1 MGAAVTLRWGYV
13 DCSHPTVPFE
23 YYRGCCMAWLE
34 QRGDKFRIAFRFRGE
49 KFRVNLKATEP
60 KEANGCLARL
70 EENLRLVERGRLDV
84 PPGADLGLF
93 LISDGKLE
101 KPVEVVRTV
110 RLSELFRTYQTD
122 FTAGAKEVITRA
134 MEDIHMKHLTR
145 IIGGDTLLA
154 SVTAGTVQK
163 FVDARSREEFNG
175 HPVKAK
181 TVRKAVATFRVVWN
195 WAYRQGHV
203 PSKFPEVKLVFPK
216 EKQPEPFRTYD
227 QIQAIVARGG
237 IDKRR
242 ERELWDGLFLNPA
255 EIADVLE
262 YVRGRGRNCYLYPLL
277 VAAAHTGARRSELFR
292 TRIEDIDFD
301 AKLVLLREKKRNRD
315 RETFRTVDMTP
326 FLESVM
332 RKYFA
337 EDHPGGVY
345 AFCSKPNVMLTDGQ
359 TWKAFLTGMKGSKW
373 HVLRGYHA
381 FRHSFASNLAA
392 AGVDQRVIDELMGH
406 TTVEMQK
413 RYRHLFP
420 DQRRAAV
427 ITVFGGETSP
437 ANGKRRIQRAAQQV
451 GS

>member
-1 MGAAVTLRWGYV
+1 
-13 DCSHPTVPFE
+13 
-23 YYRGCCMAWLE
+23 MAWLE
-34 QRGDKFRIAFRFRGE
+34 QRGEMFRIGFRFRGE
-49 KFRVNLKATEP
+49 KFRVNLKATEA

-101 KPVEVVRTV
+101 KPVEMVRTRSAQRIV
-110 RLSELFRTYQTD
+110 SHLPDRVHRRGEGGHHPGDGRHSHEPRQPHHRRETPARHGD
-122 FTAGAKEVITRA
+122 RGHGAEVCGRA
-134 MEDIHMKHLTR
+134 KPESSSMAI
-145 IIGGDTLLA
+145 
-154 SVTAGTVQK
+154 
-163 FVDARSREEFNG
+163 RSRQRRSG
-175 HPVKAK
+175 RRSRPSGSSGIGPTVKDTSRPSSRKSSWSSRRKSSRSRFAP
-181 TVRKAVATFRVVWN
+181 TTRFRRFSPAAVSTSGENENFGTGYFSTPQEIDEALEHVRRKA
-195 WAYRQGHV
+195 
-203 PSKFPEVKLVFPK
+203 
-216 EKQPEPFRTYD
+216 RT
-227 QIQAIVARGG
+227 
-237 IDKRR
+237 
-242 ERELWDGLFLNPA
+242 
-255 EIADVLE
+255 
-262 YVRGRGRNCYLYPLL
+262 CYLYPLL
-277 VAAAHTGARRSELFR
+277 VAPPHRGRRSELLR
-292 TRIEDIDFD
+292 ARVEDIDFD

-427 ITVFGGETSP
+427 ITVFGG
-437 ANGKRRIQRAAQQV
+437 
-451 GS
+451 

>member
-1 MGAAVTLRWGYV
+1 
-13 DCSHPTVPFE
+13 
-23 YYRGCCMAWLE
+23 
-34 QRGDKFRIAFRFRGE
+34 
-49 KFRVNLKATEP
+49 
-60 KEANGCLARL
+60 
-70 EENLRLVERGRLDV
+70 
-84 PPGADLGLF
+84 
-93 LISDGKLE
+93 
-101 KPVEVVRTV
+101 
-110 RLSELFRTYQTD
+110 
-122 FTAGAKEVITRA
+122 
-134 MEDIHMKHLTR
+134 MKHLTR
-145 IIGGDTLLA
+145 IIGGDTVLA
-154 SVTAGTVQK
+154 SVTAGTVQR
-163 FVDARSREEFNG
+163 FVDARSREEFSG
-175 HPVKAK
+175 HPVMAK

-195 WAYRQGHV
+195 WAHRQGYV
-203 PSKFPEVKLVFPK
+203 PTKFPEVKLIFPK

-227 QIQAIVARGG
+227 QIQAIVARGS

-242 ERELWDGLFLNPA
+242 ERELWDGLFLNPK
-255 EIADVLE
+255 EIDEALE
-262 YVRGRGRNCYLYPLL
+262 HVRRKARTCYLYPLL
-277 VAAAHTGARRSELFR
+277 VAAAHTGARRSELLR
-292 TRIEDIDFD
+292 ARIEDIDFD

-392 AGVDQRVIDELMGH
+392 AGIDQRVIDELMGH

-427 ITVFGGETSP
+427 ITVFGDNAGSGHKGQRIPSCGEATALP
-437 ANGKRRIQRAAQQV
+437 T
-451 GS
+451 